1 MKKNLNNVD
10 TKNQTKK
17 IKTLVDYFETNHP
30 NLNKKENILN
40 IQKRPNLAPLNDKIE
55 VNKNTNNNNI
65 EIKTNFTNKNISE
78 LINEKGHE
86 ENIENEVKKENKN
99 KEDIFLQEI
108 LEIDEQKIN
117 EKLLELKTNIV
128 SILSNSAN
136 SISSKFESFI
146 DTMINW
152 YKTQNQK
159 ISISSKEINQKI
171 NTRKI
176 KMNEKISIIFKILN
190 NLNSS
195 IHSQITLLDLFLN
208 GNFFDINFPLEE
220 FIVKNSDLMINGNF
234 LSKIDINSLYMN
246 KIFENKEL
254 TEIFKNYYLKR
265 KSNYSKIKNIK
276 IKIKNINELIATN
289 NKIHELKGD
298 EKNFTNKVNSITFD
312 SLNLA
317 SFPLERVFINNLKHL
332 EKFKIKKCTNLYNTN
347 IYKSIINNAVDLK
360 IIKLEGIQ
368 LTDKSLNEFF
378 LNITKINS
386 LEKSI
391 NYLSFR
397 HNNLSSINLKL
408 KNIAFIEL
416 EMLDFSS
423 NNIYFFSSNNF
434 RIFPKLKIIDL
445 SDNNINNNLLFEGI
459 LKSKKSKLIN
469 FISFMSKNIFLYNV
483 NNNNQKYIKYLN
495 ENLPDLEFNLKRIN
509 LSLLYNKHNF
519 HEIIQLRFSPSIKLS
534 LIKLNLSFCG
544 LNDKIIFSFFK
555 NNFDL
560 IKLKILNLNHNFLSV
575 DFFSLFDDENNIIFL
590 EKIKKIDLSFN
601 TIKCNGKN
609 DIEKI
614 NKFIDEHKFLKVL
627 KLQNN
632 NILNIFKKKTDKNE
646 NNEYNDEINTF
657 INITEK
663 MHIIIEVQ
671 LEMSSLIDNER
682 FKKIL
687 LYKSKC

>member
-17 IKTLVDYFETNHP
+17 IKTLIDYFETNHP

-78 LINEKGHE
+78 FINEKEQE
-86 ENIENEVKKENKN
+86 ENVENEIKKENKN
-99 KEDIFLQEI
+99 KENNSLNEI

-117 EKLLELKTNIV
+117 EKLSELKTNIV
-128 SILSNSAN
+128 SILSNSVN

-246 KIFENKEL
+246 KIFENKDL

-386 LEKSI
+386 LQKSI
-391 NYLSFR
+391 N
-397 HNNLSSINLKL
+397 
-408 KNIAFIEL
+408 
-416 EMLDFSS
+416 
-423 NNIYFFSSNNF
+423 
-434 RIFPKLKIIDL
+434 
-445 SDNNINNNLLFEGI
+445 
-459 LKSKKSKLIN
+459 
-469 FISFMSKNIFLYNV
+469 
-483 NNNNQKYIKYLN
+483 
-495 ENLPDLEFNLKRIN
+495 
-509 LSLLYNKHNF
+509 
-519 HEIIQLRFSPSIKLS
+519 
-534 LIKLNLSFCG
+534 
-544 LNDKIIFSFFK
+544 
-555 NNFDL
+555 
-560 IKLKILNLNHNFLSV
+560 
-575 DFFSLFDDENNIIFL
+575 
-590 EKIKKIDLSFN
+590 
-601 TIKCNGKN
+601 
-609 DIEKI
+609 
-614 NKFIDEHKFLKVL
+614 
-627 KLQNN
+627 
-632 NILNIFKKKTDKNE
+632 
-646 NNEYNDEINTF
+646 
-657 INITEK
+657 
-663 MHIIIEVQ
+663 
-671 LEMSSLIDNER
+671 
-682 FKKIL
+682 
-687 LYKSKC
+687 